1 MAYYQMYITD
11 SDCAKA
17 ARPLAPEGI
26 VLHSVGCSQS
36 KAIVFIRQWNTPGCS
51 VAPHAIIDGSGAIFQ
66 TLPYNVRGWHAG
78 GKANNTHVGIEM
90 CEPDSLVYVNGWK
103 FTVSDDD
110 RPDALLL
117 AERTY
122 RSAVELCRDL
132 CVQYALDPRRIISH
146 KEAHEMGIASD
157 HGDPESFWDQLGTGY
172 SMDQFRADVQHAID
186 ARKAWSVTIESV
198 LTKQDADR
206 IVSLLREAGYDASA
220 SPV

>member
-1 MAYYQMYITD
+1 MYYSAICTQ
-11 SDCAKA
+11 SDCYKA
-17 ARPLAPEGI
+17 SRTIEPQGI
-26 VLHSVGCSQS
+26 ILHSVGCNQPRASVFVGLWN
-36 KAIVFIRQWNTPGCS
+36 KAGVK
-51 VAPHAIIDGSGAIFQ
+51 VMPHAVIDGSGVIFQ